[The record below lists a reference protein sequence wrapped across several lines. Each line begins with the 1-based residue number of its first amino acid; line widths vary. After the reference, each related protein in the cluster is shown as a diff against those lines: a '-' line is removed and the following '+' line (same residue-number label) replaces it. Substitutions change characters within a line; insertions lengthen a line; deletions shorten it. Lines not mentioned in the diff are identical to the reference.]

1 MKGDLGFAELSM
13 TASYFDR
20 SIKYEW
26 DNANYSQWRSAYY
39 GGYGVDPDDPGG
51 SYNVYNTGTLI
62 GTTVQRP
69 EAGSLGVRSAA
80 DLAGREP
87 LRVDGR
93 RLLRGRLRLRGTT
106 APSCRD

>member
-1 MKGDLGFAELSM
+1 MKGDLGFAELSV

-39 GGYGVDPDDPGG
+39 GGFDPTDPDSG

-62 GTTVQRP
+62 GTTFNDQKQN
-69 EAGSLGVRSAA
+69 
-80 DLAGREP
+80 
-87 LRVDGR
+87 
-93 RLLRGRLRLRGTT
+93 RLL
-106 APSCRD
+106 PSKKH